1 MAQFKDVFSTTLK
14 VFLALLIISAVIGV
28 AGLIL
33 GGLGSAVNSPSV
45 STKTETDT
53 HQTDA
58 DALRT
63 TMPKKTWD
71 RGVGKAVKKH
81 CFTEGMNKEEMVQ
94 ALGEPTKKEDYA
106 YSGES
111 TWTWQLPSGKCL
123 KYDGNKCIEQEERR
137 KTIYFTTKGNVYLQ
151 GSSCQTLNDDYVYLD
166 SRELFKKAE
175 KHGTVTVSAPKVES
189 EN

>member
-81 CFTEGMNKEEMVQ
+81 CFTEGMNKEEVVQ
-94 ALGEPTKKEDYA
+94 ALGEPTKKEDYP

-111 TWTWQLPSGKCL
+111 TWTWQLPSGDVTGEICTRW
-123 KYDGNKCIEQEERR
+123 NERESTWR
-137 KTIYFTTKGNVYLQ
+137 K
-151 GSSCQTLNDDYVYLD
+151 SWPCR
-166 SRELFKKAE
+166 SR
-175 KHGTVTVSAPKVES
+175 GTNQSRS
-189 EN
+189 